1 MDNSIKEKLK
11 IGVSEDT
18 ISAEMEKR
26 WFEEDIDESKV
37 PLERV
42 DNLYKK
48 IQRELTRHKRTT
60 NWMRWA
66 GIAAAIILPLCVYFT
81 ISKYSEIREQSGQEL
96 LISTANGEQSSITL
110 PDGTSVK
117 LNEMSKLKYSPGKFG
132 TKKREISFEGEGY
145 FQVAAKDD
153 CPFIIDAD
161 KMTVTVL
168 GTIFNLRA
176 RMEDSINKLYLV
188 EGRVMLF
195 SSLTGET
202 VTLSP
207 LEEATLDKITGKMS
221 VVKNESY
228 EKETSWTRKELV
240 VKGISLKEVLNLL
253 NSAYGVEFSTTKN
266 VDTKELF
273 TGTLPTDD
281 ILACTEILEYAYGV
295 KIKISGSKA
304 LISK

>member
-1 MDNSIKEKLK
+1 MDKRID
-11 IGVSEDT
+11 I

-26 WFEEDIDESKV
+26 WLEGDIDESKV
-37 PLERV
+37 PQERV
-42 DNLYKK
+42 DDLYKK
-48 IQRELTRHKRTT
+48 IRKELTRHKRIG
-60 NWMRWA
+60 NWMKWA
-66 GIAAAIILPLCVYFT
+66 GIAAAIILPLCIALTV
-81 ISKYSEIREQSGQEL
+81 SNYSEVRKQSEQEL
-96 LISTANGEQSSITL
+96 LISTAKGEQSSITL

-117 LNEMSKLKYSPGKFG
+117 LNEMSSLRYSPGRFG
-132 TKKREISFEGEGY
+132 TKKREITFVGEAY
-145 FQVAAKDD
+145 FKVAGKED

-168 GTIFNLRA
+168 GTTFNLSA
-176 RMEDSINKLYLV
+176 RVEDSFNKLYLV
-188 EGRVMLF
+188 EGSVQLF

-202 VTLSP
+202 VTLKP
-207 LEEATLDKITGKMS
+207 LEEATLDKKTGKVS
-221 VVKNESY
+221 VVRNESY

>member
-1 MDNSIKEKLK
+1 MDNSLKEKHK
-11 IGVSEDT
+11 IVVSEDI

-66 GIAAAIILPLCVYFT
+66 GIAATIILPLCVYFT
-81 ISKYSEIREQSGQEL
+81 ISNYSEIREQSDQEL

-132 TKKREISFEGEGY
+132 GKKREISFEGEAY
-145 FQVAAKDD
+145 FQVASKDD

-176 RMEDSINKLYLV
+176 RMGDPINKLYLI
-188 EGRVMLF
+188 EGSVQLL
-195 SSLTGET
+195 S
-202 VTLSP
+202 TL
-207 LEEATLDKITGKMS
+207 EGATLDKNTGKMS
-221 VVKNESY
+221 VVRNESY